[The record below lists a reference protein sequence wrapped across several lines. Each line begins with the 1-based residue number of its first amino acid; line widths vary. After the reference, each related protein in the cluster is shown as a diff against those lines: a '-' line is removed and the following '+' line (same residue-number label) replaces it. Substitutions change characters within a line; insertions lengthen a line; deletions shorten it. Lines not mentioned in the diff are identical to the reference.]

1 MGVRIKNMTSGT
13 PSDSDSLVFDSVG
26 GTKRVTLGDL
36 KSLLNFTW
44 GRIQGVLA
52 DQTDLMQELNAKVGT
67 NDEATNADIDE
78 ILNS

>member
-26 GTKRVTLGDL
+26 GTKRVTLATL
-36 KSLLNFTW
+36 KNLLGVTW
-44 GRIQGVLA
+44 GHIQGVLA
-52 DQTDLMQELNAKVGT
+52 EQTDLVQELNAKIGT
-67 NDEATNADIDE
+67 NDAATNEEIDE

>member
-26 GTKRVTLGDL
+26 GTKRVTLATL
-36 KSLLNFTW
+36 KNLLGVTW
-44 GRIQGVLA
+44 GHIQGVLA
-52 DQTDLMQELNAKVGT
+52 EQTDLMQELNTKIGT
-67 NDEATNADIDE
+67 NDEATNEDIDE